1 MKNFLAFKGASKSRI
16 ERTIQ
21 TADVNG
27 FGTNQTILLNGT
39 NSGIDAAKVAID
51 AHTTQFGNFG
61 GNTKRALLA
70 TTGVELFC
78 IVQKNAVADTTIGNN
93 VKIFDDGTV
102 AGSGGHGGET
112 KNTFIN
118 TGQTHE
124 RGKLYKVP
132 VDGLTVAA
140 DGNSVVIAK
149 HTNANGVTLEATDVV
164 TIGLASAKYGNG
176 FFPAITTN
184 PVAGGHATE
193 AGAQFATKRE
203 FGIIYPE
210 DALLGVRPIAANASK
225 IIFKNIDGAASQD
238 VITVVHAAGKHKE
251 VANLVEAAANNGNV
265 YQGMTT
271 VIDTSGDEANCF
283 LRKNDAGITDISI
296 LFGV

>member
-1 MKNFLAFKGASKSRI
+1 MKNFLAFKGAFKSRI

-27 FGTNQTILLNGT
+27 FGTNQTILLNGS
-39 NSGIDAAKVAID
+39 NSSIDAAKVAID

-61 GNTKRALLA
+61 GNTKRAALN
-70 TTGVELFC
+70 TNGEELFC
-78 IVQKNAVADTTIGNN
+78 IVQKNKVAATTIGNN
-93 VKIFDDGTV
+93 VKIFDDGDVT
-102 AGSGGHGGET
+102 GSGGHGGET
-112 KNTFIN
+112 KNTFID
-118 TGQTHE
+118 TGTTHE

-132 VDGLTVAA
+132 VAGLTVAG

-149 HTNANGVTLEATDVV
+149 HTNANGVTLEDTDIV
-164 TIGLASAKYGNG
+164 TIGLASAKHGDG
-176 FFPAITTN
+176 FFPSITTN
-184 PVAGGHATE
+184 PVAGGHGTP
-193 AGAQFATKRE
+193 AGAGFGCSKE

-210 DALLGVRPIAANASK
+210 DALIGVRPIAENASK
-225 IIFKNIDGAASQD
+225 IIFKNINGAASQD
-238 VITVVHAAGKHKE
+238 VITVVHAANKHKQ
-251 VANLVEAAANNGNV
+251 VANLVEAAANNGNM

-296 LFGV
+296 VFGV